1 MDGQH
6 LELRGWEGNTLT
18 LEQAAQAGRA
28 QARKNIDAAKREYA
42 PPPLDDAYDALTL
55 YVTLEGA
62 EGMAKGTLLADTFC
76 DAYDAEIEMQARRFE
91 R

>member
-28 QARKNIDAAKREYA
+28 MARKNLRMASEYA
-42 PPPLDDAYDALTL
+42 APPMDDAYDALRV

-62 EGMAKGTLLADTFC
+62 EGMAKGTTLADVFC
-76 DAYDAEIEMQARRFE
+76 DAYDDEIELQARRFE

>member
-18 LEQAAQAGRA
+18 LEQAKQAGRA
-28 QARKNIDAAKREYA
+28 AARKNIAREEREYDQL
-42 PPPLDDAYDALTL
+42 PLDDAYDALRL

-62 EGMAKGTLLADTFC
+62 EGMEKGSLLGDVFC
-76 DAYDAEIEMQARRFE
+76 DAYDDEIELQARRFE